1 MPATSR
7 DGKGAPAFFW
17 MKYKHKRLILQ
28 WNPARLVL
36 VWMKNIRFSNH
47 EDVSLYR
54 IVRRFLH
61 NLQDDEIMDRANGV
75 AFNFILAIF
84 PAIIFLF
91 TLIPYITPYFP
102 EINRE
107 SILGFLEELAKSG
120 FMPPNMYEVASST
133 ILDIVSNQRG
143 GLLTLGFF
151 FALVLSTNGMLALM
165 RAFNACYKT
174 IENRTAIKTRLIA
187 TGLTINMTIVIFLTI
202 VLLVVGQFILE
213 YLMTNVQSLT
223 DFNLSSFQV
232 GLLFALRFLIIFI
245 TFFLAI
251 STIYYFGPAIHYNW
265 RFFSIGSL
273 VATLLCLAVSYGFSY
288 YITNFGTYNK
298 VYGSIG
304 VLIAL
309 MVWVQ
314 LITVVLLVGYEI
326 NASIHD
332 SIRAEALWKARKY
345 RMSSKV

>member
-1 MPATSR
+1 
-7 DGKGAPAFFW
+7 
-17 MKYKHKRLILQ
+17 MKYKHKRLLLE
-28 WNPARLVL
+28 WHPARIMLD
-36 VWMKNIRFSNH
+36 WMKNIRFPNH

-54 IVRRFLH
+54 IIKTFLH

-91 TLIPYITPYFP
+91 TLIPYVTRYFP

-107 SILGFLEELAKSG
+107 SIIGFLQSLSESG
-120 FMPPNMYEVASST
+120 LMPGSMYEVASTT

-143 GLLTLGFF
+143 GLLTFGFL
-151 FALVLSTNGMLALM
+151 FALILSTNGMLALM

-174 IENRTAIKTRLIA
+174 IENRSAFKTRLIA
-187 TGLTINMTIVIFLTI
+187 TALTINMAI
-202 VLLVVGQFILE
+202 VLFVTVLLLIGGQLVME
-213 YLMTNVQSLT
+213 YLLTNFQHITS
-223 DFNLSSFQV
+223 FNLSAFEVS
-232 GLLFALRFLIIFI
+232 LLFALRFVIIFI

-265 RFFSIGSL
+265 RFFSIGSFI
-273 VATLLCLAVSYGFSY
+273 ATLLCLAVSYGFSF

-309 MVWVQ
+309 MIWVQ

-345 RMSSKV
+345 RMK

>member
-1 MPATSR
+1 
-7 DGKGAPAFFW
+7 
-17 MKYKHKRLILQ
+17 MKFRHKRLILA
-28 WNPARLVL
+28 WHPARLIL
-36 VWMKNIRFSNH
+36 TWMKSIRFSKH

-54 IVRRFLH
+54 IVKRFLH
-61 NLQDDEIMDRANGV
+61 NLQDDDIMDRANGV

-107 SILGFLEELAKSG
+107 SILDFLRGLAESG
-120 FMPPNMYEVASST
+120 LMPPSMYEVASTT

-143 GLLTLGFF
+143 GLLTFGFI
-151 FALVLSTNGMLALM
+151 FALFLSTNGMMALM

-174 IENRTAIKTRLIA
+174 IENRSALKTRLIA
-187 TGLTINMTIVIFLTI
+187 TGLTINMSVTILVTI
-202 VLLVVGQFILE
+202 LLLVGGQLVLS
-213 YLMTNVQSLT
+213 YLLT
-223 DFNLSSFQV
+223 HVEDLTEFNISNFEV
-232 GLLFALRFLIIFI
+232 ALLFALRFIIIFI

-265 RFFSIGSL
+265 RFFSIGSF

-304 VLIAL
+304 VLIAM

-332 SIRAEALWKARKY
+332 SIRAEALWKARKF
-345 RMSSKV
+345 RVTAKA

>member
-1 MPATSR
+1 
-7 DGKGAPAFFW
+7 
-17 MKYKHKRLILQ
+17 MKYKYRKLFLQ
-28 WNPARLVL
+28 WNPARLML
-36 VWMKNIRFSNH
+36 AWMKNIRFQKH

-54 IVRRFLH
+54 IVKRFLN

-91 TLIPYITPYFP
+91 TLIPYVTRYFP

-107 SILGFLEELAKSG
+107 SIMGFLRELAESG
-120 FMPPNMYEVASST
+120 LMPPGMYDVASTT

-143 GLLTLGFF
+143 GLLTLGFL

-174 IENRTAIKTRLIA
+174 IENRSGFKTRLIA
-187 TGLTINMTIVIFLTI
+187 TALTINMTFVLFVTI
-202 VLLVVGQFILE
+202 LLLVVGQLVIE
-213 YLMTNVQSLT
+213 YLLMNFSGLT
-223 DFNLSSFQV
+223 SFNLSSFEV
-232 GLLFALRFLIIFI
+232 NLLFALRFIVIFI
-245 TFFLAI
+245 TFFLTI

-265 RFFSIGSL
+265 RFFSIGSFI
-273 VATLLCLAVSYGFSY
+273 ATLLCLAVSYGFSY

-309 MVWVQ
+309 LVWVQ

-332 SIRAEALWKARKY
+332 SIRSEALWKARKY
-345 RMSSKV
+345 RMK

>member
-1 MPATSR
+1 MMLA
-7 DGKGAPAFFW
+7 
-17 MKYKHKRLILQ
+17 
-28 WNPARLVL
+28 
-36 VWMKNIRFSNH
+36 WMKNIRFSKH

-54 IVRRFLH
+54 IVKRFLH

-91 TLIPYITPYFP
+91 TLIPYVTVYFP

-107 SILGFLEELAKSG
+107 SILGFLQELAESG
-120 FMPPNMYEVASST
+120 FMPPSMYETASTT
-133 ILDIVSNQRG
+133 ILDIVGNQRG
-143 GLLTLGFF
+143 GLLTLGFL
-151 FALVLSTNGMLALM
+151 FALILSTNGMLALM
-165 RAFNACYKT
+165 RAFNSCYKT
-174 IENRTAIKTRLIA
+174 IENRSAVKTRIIA
-187 TGLTINMTIVIFLTI
+187 TALTINMTIVLFVT
-202 VLLVVGQFILE
+202 VLLLVGGQLAIE
-213 YLMTNVQSLT
+213 YLMTNVA
-223 DFNLSSFQV
+223 DFTSVNFSRWEV
-232 GLLFALRFLIIFI
+232 TILFTLRFVVIFI
-245 TFFLAI
+245 TFFITI

-273 VATLLCLAVSYGFSY
+273 IATLLCLAVSYGFSF

-332 SIRAEALWKARKY
+332 SIRAEALWKARHY
-345 RMSSKV
+345 RMK

>member
-1 MPATSR
+1 MMLA
-7 DGKGAPAFFW
+7 
-17 MKYKHKRLILQ
+17 
-28 WNPARLVL
+28 
-36 VWMKNIRFSNH
+36 WMKNIRFSGH

-54 IVRRFLH
+54 IVKRFLH

-91 TLIPYITPYFP
+91 TLIPYVTVYFP

-107 SILGFLEELAKSG
+107 SILGFLQQLAESG
-120 FMPPNMYEVASST
+120 FMPPSMYETASTT

-143 GLLTLGFF
+143 GLLTLGFL

-174 IENRTAIKTRLIA
+174 IENRSGVKTRIIA
-187 TGLTINMTIVIFLTI
+187 TALTINMTFVLFVT
-202 VLLVVGQFILE
+202 VLLLVGGQFAIE
-213 YLMTNVQSLT
+213 YFLTNVQDFTS
-223 DFNLSSFQV
+223 FNLSRWEVS
-232 GLLFALRFLIIFI
+232 LLFILRFIIIFI
-245 TFFLAI
+245 TFFITI

-273 VATLLCLAVSYGFSY
+273 VATLLSLAVSYGFSY

-345 RMSSKV
+345 RMK

>member
-1 MPATSR
+1 
-7 DGKGAPAFFW
+7 
-17 MKYKHKRLILQ
+17 MKYKHKRLIFQ
-28 WNPARLVL
+28 WHPARLVL
-36 VWMKNIRFSNH
+36 TWMKNIRFARH

-54 IVRRFLH
+54 IVQRFLQ
-61 NLQDDEIMDRANGV
+61 NLQDDDIMDRANGV

-91 TLIPYITPYFP
+91 TLIPYVTRYFP

-107 SILGFLEELAKSG
+107 SIMQFLQSLAESG
-120 FMPPNMYEVASST
+120 LMPPSMYEVASTT

-143 GLLTLGFF
+143 GLLTLGFL

-174 IENRTAIKTRLIA
+174 IENRSALKTRLIA
-187 TGLTINMTIVIFLTI
+187 TALTINMTFVIFLTI
-202 VLLVVGQFILE
+202 LLLVVGQLVLE
-213 YLMTNVQSLT
+213 YLLSNFQSFT
-223 DFNLSSFQV
+223 QFNLSDFEV
-232 GLLFALRFLIIFI
+232 GLIFVLRFVIIFI

-265 RFFSIGSL
+265 RFFSIGSF
-273 VATLLCLAVSYGFSY
+273 VATLLCLGVSYGFSY

-332 SIRAEALWKARKY
+332 SIRAEALWKARKF
-345 RMSSKV
+345 RAGAKV